1 MGARESKE
9 RGEEM
14 KRGLLVGLALVLVCG
29 ALSAAIAPRADLYI
43 KKVYLTPKYFQPGDD
58 VLLVINLDR
67 DWRLKVYYMDVI
79 QRRAV
84 WLLLAGAAGVVV
96 YWTARRLLP
105 RAVADLREGTH
116 IRRGKQTARH
126 LKDLKGGQKGTPT

>member
-1 MGARESKE
+1 MNLKLLKGYVLAAMSILILGA
-9 RGEEM
+9 
-14 KRGLLVGLALVLVCG
+14 
-29 ALSAAIAPRADLYI
+29 AA
-43 KKVYLTPKYFQPGDD
+43 

-96 YWTARRLLP
+96 FWTARKLLP
-105 RAVADLREGTH
+105 RTVADLREGSH
-116 IRRGKQTARH
+116 IRQGKQVARQ
-126 LKDLKGGQKGTPT
+126 LKDRKGKPPNTPT

>member
-1 MGARESKE
+1 MNLKLL
-9 RGEEM
+9 RGY
-14 KRGLLVGLALVLVCG
+14 LLALISILILG
-29 ALSAAIAPRADLYI
+29 AAA
-43 KKVYLTPKYFQPGDD
+43 